1 MFSKILIAYDESPES
16 GRALLTGI
24 QLAKSLNAE
33 LRAVSVQE
41 NLPPYAGY
49 IDAEVPG
56 GTALLRQQAAD
67 YYRELLARARAGR
80 PDGGRSR
87 KITFWTPCT
96 RSRISRV
103 LLSSSIH
110 RCNIHALSVA
120 VRFRHAV
127 RFELRHHRH
136 KALHPRHSWPRRMRG
151 MRQPWRS
158 RPGLPTCQA
167 EHSSPSL
174 SSCLPAHRPVEDLP
188 ESEYR
193 CGPG

>member
-67 YYRELLARARAGR
+67 YYRDLLDRARQAAQMEGVSLTAELVEGDEVQAIMECVQR
-80 PDGGRSR
+80 NQSDLL
-87 KITFWTPCT
+87 
-96 RSRISRV
+96 V
-103 LLSSSIH
+103 LGL
-110 RCNIHALSVA
+110 
-120 VRFRHAV
+120 
-127 RFELRHHRH
+127 HRH
-136 KALHPRHSWPRRMRG
+136 SLLF
-151 MRQPWRS
+151 S
-158 RPGLPTCQA
+158 RLWNHTTHDLVQQLT
-167 EHSSPSL
+167 SSVL
-174 SSCLPAHRPVEDLP
+174 GVH
-188 ESEYR
+188 
-193 CGPG
+193 